1 MDAATRQTLQQAYAL
16 VKTGEHEAAR
26 TLIKPVLAAHPDVID
41 AWWLAAYAAATSA
54 DRRLALAQVLR
65 LNPDHGPARVLLDR
79 LNAQNPDDIDTLA
92 KELPMPPPGTRP
104 RPADSRPQVRNRW
117 VWNVVLV
124 FGCLSFSF
132 AGMALVSS
140 LAGLTYLDDAVDD
153 ISAALG
159 IERDPETFGTIPG
172 GDPARPY
179 EIPITK
185 QENAAV
191 GKQPI
196 VGDLKKDEAHIYTFG
211 AQRGQEVFALLQ
223 FTVAGDAHYVMELWD
238 SSERRLAI
246 GAGEYNS
253 GTVSLVYEV
262 RQTGSFSLVIIGRPD
277 GPRGSYALGLDVVD

>member
-1 MDAATRQTLQQAYAL
+1 MDAATRQTLQEAYAL
-16 VKTGEHEAAR
+16 VKARDYDAAR
-26 TLIKPVLAAHPDVID
+26 TLIKPVLAAHPDMID
-41 AWWLAAYAAATSA
+41 AWWLAAYAATTSA
-54 DRRLALAQVLR
+54 DRRLALVQVLR

-79 LNAQNPDDIDTLA
+79 LNAQNPDDIDALA
-92 KELPMPPPGTRP
+92 KELPMPPAGSRRRP
-104 RPADSRPQVRNRW
+104 EVGKPRGRNRW

-153 ISAALG
+153 VSSALG
-159 IERDPETFGTIPG
+159 IERKQETFGTIPG

-179 EIPITK
+179 EIPVTK
-185 QENAAV
+185 QESAPV

-196 VGDLKKDEAHIYTFG
+196 VGDLKQDEAHIYTFG
-211 AQRGQEVFALLQ
+211 AQRGQEIFALLQ

-238 SSERRLAI
+238 SGERWLATA
-246 GAGEYNS
+246 AGEYNS
-253 GTVSLVYEV
+253 GTASLIYEV
-262 RQTGSFSLVIIGRPD
+262 RQTGSFSLVIIGRPG